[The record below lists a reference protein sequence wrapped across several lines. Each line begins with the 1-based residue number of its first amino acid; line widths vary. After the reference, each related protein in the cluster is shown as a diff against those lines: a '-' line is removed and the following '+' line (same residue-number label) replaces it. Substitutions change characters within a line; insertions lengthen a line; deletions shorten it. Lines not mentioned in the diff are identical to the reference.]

1 MFSHFSLKFKPDCS
15 TCNHSFSFKVF
26 RMDWFMPHEPVHA
39 EKRSCG
45 SMSSNLAETSA
56 MVKEGAL
63 WRDRVIGS
71 VIDSGV
77 GYQI

>member
-1 MFSHFSLKFKPDCS
+1 
-15 TCNHSFSFKVF
+15 
-26 RMDWFMPHEPVHA
+26 MPHEPVHA